1 VLGSEIEYQVF
12 EYADAGG
19 LMKSGWALGIQVAL
33 GMIVACVIGVATVSG
48 QAGVAEKPL
57 LAEQVFKN
65 VQVLRGVSVGE
76 FMDTMG
82 FLAASLDANCTTC
95 HGEAAVAG
103 ANWDGYAADV
113 IPAKQTA
120 RMMMVMV
127 NALNQSYFGGRQV
140 VTCYSCHRFGKV
152 PKIVPELAMQYSNA
166 PEQDPDE
173 VVAQVRGRPSPDQ
186 VLDDYFKAIGGAAK
200 VAGINSVVAKGTWQG
215 YEDTEQHSLQ
225 IYAKAPDQ
233 RMTVVDNHGGLTT
246 NTYDGRNGWL
256 AAPFTDV
263 PVTLVALGDSDLD
276 NARVDAQLSFPGRIK
291 QSLTDL
297 RVGRPFVINDRD
309 ITIVQGYSAGKSPVK
324 LYFDD
329 ETKLLVRV
337 VRFTNTKL
345 GRQPTQFDYS
355 DYRDVNG
362 IKIPFHWVTTWVNG
376 RSKTQLSEVQFNVPI
391 DGAKFAKPA
400 APKP

>member
-1 VLGSEIEYQVF
+1 MKLGLRRAFVIS
-12 EYADAGG
+12 
-19 LMKSGWALGIQVAL
+19 LGIVISCLL
-33 GMIVACVIGVATVSG
+33 GDIATRG
-48 QAGVAEKPL
+48 QATPTEKPL

-65 VQVLRGVSVGE
+65 IQVLRGVSIGE

-82 FLAASLDANCTTC
+82 FLASSLNSNCTTC

-103 ANWDGYAADV
+103 TNWDGYASDV

-120 RMMMVMV
+120 RMMMIMV
-127 NALNQSYFGGRQV
+127 NAINQQYFGGRQV
-140 VTCYSCHRFGKV
+140 VTCYSCHRFGSI
-152 PKIVPELAMQYSNA
+152 PKIVPELAIQYGPA

-173 VVAQVRGRPSPDQ
+173 ILAQAPGRPTPDQ

-200 VAGINSVVAKGTWQG
+200 LSGITSLVAKGTWQG
-215 YEDTEQHSLQ
+215 YEDTEQHPLD

-233 RMTVVDNHGGLTT
+233 RTTIVENHGDLTT
-246 NTYDGRNGWL
+246 NTYDGHNGWV

-263 PVTLVALGDSDLD
+263 PVTLVALDGSNLD

-297 RVGRPFVINDRD
+297 RVGRAFEINDRD
-309 ITIVQGYSAGKSPVK
+309 VTIVQGYSAGKSPVK

-329 ETKLLVRV
+329 ESKLLVRM
-337 VRFTNTKL
+337 VRFTRTKL
-345 GRQPTQFDYS
+345 GRQPVQFDYS

-362 IKIPFHWVTTWVNG
+362 IKVPFYWLTTWVNG
-376 RSKTQLSEVQFNVPI
+376 RSKTQLSEVRFNVPI
-391 DGAKFAKPA
+391 DPAKFAKPA
-400 APKP
+400 APKSEH